1 MALVAVVLLGG
12 AVAVRS
18 VQADRSPG
26 ESGGDVASSVHAP
39 PPEQQ
44 VPAAAVAGAAPLSV
58 ATPAKQSPTP
68 VAPTPAPAA
77 AQAPASPLVADLSIA
92 PPAPSASLPNWV
104 TTVRE
109 TGLWSGPTEGTL
121 FSKIPT
127 GVDLRVYDRQGAR
140 LRVFYP
146 GDRASRR
153 PGEAWIDAV
162 DSAPIAWPRFIRL
175 RSAGELLTR
184 PGSDGQSMARLSAG
198 TFVEVIG
205 EPRGA
210 WAPVFYLGDG
220 RVGPTEGWLESTA
233 AVTYPDAGQTAT
245 FSLTRDLLKTG
256 APEVWLRVPYRRQF
270 DGSPFEEANCGPTVL
285 NMVLERFGLGGPQ
298 AAVRHDVL
306 ALQPD
311 ENCDDCGVYVEN
323 LASVAASRGLQVR
336 KLRDAD
342 PAAFHTWTQDEI
354 KAELRAGRP
363 VVLQA
368 FYRALPG
375 RATSPY
381 YGDHY
386 IVVHGLI
393 GDRFIF
399 NDPIDVEGPGY
410 SRLITAQQLD
420 KAMANS
426 DFPYAG
432 FAVGR

>member
-1 MALVAVVLLGG
+1 VTT
-12 AVAVRS
+12 S
-18 VQADRSPG
+18 
-26 ESGGDVASSVHAP
+26 
-39 PPEQQ
+39 
-44 VPAAAVAGAAPLSV
+44 
-58 ATPAKQSPTP
+58 TP
-68 VAPTPAPAA
+68 VPTGPAPTPARPA
-77 AQAPASPLVADLSIA
+77 AQASSAPLVADLSIA
-92 PPAPSASLPNWV
+92 PPPPAAGLPIWV
-104 TTVRE
+104 STSKE

-121 FSKIPT
+121 YSKIPT
-127 GVDLRVYDRQGAR
+127 GAEMRVYDRQAGR

-153 PGEAWIDAV
+153 PGEAWIDAA
-162 DSAPIAWPRFIRL
+162 DSTPIAWPRWVRL

-220 RVGPTEGWLESTA
+220 RAGLLEGWLEVGPTA
-233 AVTYPDAGQTAT
+233 SFPDAAQTTAFT
-245 FSLTRDLLKTG
+245 LTRELLKTG
-256 APEVWLRVPYRRQF
+256 SPEVWLKVPFRRQL
-270 DGSPFEEANCGPTVL
+270 DGSPFEDANCGPTVL
-285 NMVLERFGLGGPQ
+285 NMVLERFGVGGPQ
-298 AAVRHDVL
+298 AMVRRDVL

-311 ENCDDCGVYVEN
+311 ENCDDCGVYIEN

-336 KLRDAD
+336 KLRDND
-342 PAAFHTWTQDEI
+342 PTAFHSWTQEEI

-363 VVLQA
+363 VVVQA

-375 RATSPY
+375 RSTSPY

-386 IVVHGLI
+386 IVMHGLL
-393 GDRFIF
+393 GDRFVY